1 MFAKEE
7 TLVQS
12 EVSYHERR
20 ALDRLIFFSDGVFAI
35 AITLL
40 VLNVA
45 VPVIQTGSV
54 ATELPSALLAT
65 APKLFS
71 YVLSFLVIGAYGW
84 RISARFTISNA
95 TIVLSRG

>member
-1 MFAKEE
+1 VVKISTKKE
-7 TLVQS
+7 TLVPSQ

-45 VPVIQTGSV
+45 VPVIQPGSV

-65 APKLFS
+65 TPKLFS
-71 YVLSFLVIGAYGW
+71 YALSFLVIGA
-84 RISARFTISNA
+84 
-95 TIVLSRG
+95 